1 MEPNPLHIHDIPEM
15 CSRIYCT
22 CIVIGSPYFHP
33 ICKWWIHSIKWLPRA
48 VTELCRGAL
57 LWWDSPLL
65 SDLMID
71 MHNFLKFTYRTSPGI
86 SLEKPT
92 NHYCNSMGILHSWQD
107 GSSAEPEAIRS
118 IMLPC
123 VEYPH
128 PYMRCTAQGHGVKH
142 HQLKSKNVEMLLTL
156 VLFWQQDTLFVE

>member
-48 VTELCRGAL
+48 VTELCRGTMMRRPIAIWLNDGHAHISHIEL
-57 LWWDSPLL
+57 LQASHSLV
-65 SDLMID
+65 
-71 MHNFLKFTYRTSPGI
+71 
-86 SLEKPT
+86 LEKPT
-92 NHYCNSMGILHSWQD
+92 NHYCNSMGTLHSWQD

-128 PYMRCTAQGHGVKH
+128 PYMRCTAQGHGVNFSDSSFSGNKLH
-142 HQLKSKNVEMLLTL
+142 Y
-156 VLFWQQDTLFVE
+156 